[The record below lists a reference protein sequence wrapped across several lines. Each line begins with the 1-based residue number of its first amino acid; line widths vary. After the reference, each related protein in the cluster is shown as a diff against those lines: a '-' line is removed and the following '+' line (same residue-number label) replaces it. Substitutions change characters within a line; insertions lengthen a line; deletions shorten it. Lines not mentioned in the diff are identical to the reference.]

1 MCGSSAPPAPTS
13 QTVTQTSIPEYAQPY
28 VERLLGKAEAFSSAP
43 YQAYGGE
50 RTAGF
55 APMQQQAFQN
65 AANLQPTQQLGLGTQ
80 MAGLAGLRAGNTY
93 YNPTEFNN
101 QFNAPSPYQAGQF
114 GVSNVNAPN
123 LQQFSMGPAE
133 RVTTQSFASPNAAQA
148 YMSPYMESALQPQIR
163 EAARQSAMQ
172 GQQNQAQA
180 VQQGAFGGSRS
191 AIVEAERQRNLQ
203 RQVGDIYGTGMQS
216 AFQNAQ
222 QQFNS
227 EQQARLAAQQ
237 ANQQAGLTV
246 GQQNLAARLGVQQLG
261 ANQSMQ
267 AAMANQA
274 AAQEAQRARE
284 ASRQFGANQGM
295 TAAQLQAQYGMS
307 AQQAQEASRQ
317 FGANLGMQGIQQQ
330 LASAQALGQLGQTQF
345 GQQKDIINA
354 QAAAGAQ
361 QQALQQQILNQRY
374 QDFQAQR
381 GAPQQ
386 NLAFMSDILRGV
398 PLGQSTQQQYAAP
411 QSVIGQA
418 AGLGIAALG
427 AKQAGLF
434 GAKGGSVPHGLDKVA
449 IDQLMRG

>member
-1 MCGSSAPPAPTS
+1 MCGSSAPPPAPTS

-55 APMQQQAFQN
+55 TPMQQQAFQN

-93 YNPTEFNN
+93 Y
-101 QFNAPSPYQAGQF
+101 QGGQF

-133 RVTTQSFASPNAAQA
+133 RVTTQSFANPNAAQA
-148 YMSPYMESALQPQIR
+148 YMSPYMQSALNPQIR
-163 EAARQSAMQ
+163 EATRQSAIQ

-180 VQQGAFGGSRS
+180 VQQGAYGGSRS

-203 RQVGDIYGTGMQS
+203 RQIGDIYGTGMQS
-216 AFQNAQ
+216 AYQNAQ
-222 QQFNS
+222 QQFNA

-246 GQQNLAARLGVQQLG
+246 GQQNLAARLGIQQLG

-267 AAMANQA
+267 AALANQA
-274 AAQEAQRARE
+274 AAQEAQRAGE
-284 ASRQFGANQGM
+284 ASRQFGANI
-295 TAAQLQAQYGMS
+295 
-307 AQQAQEASRQ
+307 
-317 FGANLGMQGIQQQ
+317 GMQGIQQQ

-374 QDFQAQR
+374 QDFQTQR

-398 PLGQSTQQQYAAP
+398 PLGQQTQQQYQAP
-411 QSVIGQA
+411 PSGISQA

-434 GAKGGSVPHGLDKVA
+434 GAKGGSVPYGLDKVA
-449 IDQLMRG
+449 AHKLMEG

>member
-1 MCGSSAPPAPTS
+1 MCGSSAPPPPSSTS
-13 QTVTQTSIPEYAQPY
+13 VTQTSIPEYAQPY
-28 VERLLGKAEAFSSAP
+28 VERLLGKAEAFSQAP

-55 APMQQQAFQN
+55 TPMQQQAFQN

-93 YNPTEFNN
+93 YNP
-101 QFNAPSPYQAGQF
+101 SQF

-133 RVTTQSFASPNAAQA
+133 RVTTQSFASPNAAKA

-163 EAARQSAMQ
+163 EAARQSDIMA
-172 GQQNQAQA
+172 QQNQARA
-180 VQQGAFGGSRS
+180 VQQGAYGGSRS

-203 RQVGDIYGTGMQS
+203 RQLGDIYGTGMQS

-222 QQFNS
+222 QQFNA

-267 AAMANQA
+267 AALANQA
-274 AAQEAQRARE
+274 AAQEAQRA
-284 ASRQFGANQGM
+284 S
-295 TAAQLQAQYGMS
+295 
-307 AQQAQEASRQ
+307 EASRQ

-354 QAAAGAQ
+354 QASAGAQ
-361 QQALQQQILNQRY
+361 QQALQQQAMNQQY
-374 QDFQAQR
+374 QDFLTQR
-381 GAPQQ
+381 GYPQQ
-386 NLAFMSDILRGV
+386 QLSFMSDILRGA
-398 PLGQSTQQQYAAP
+398 PLGQQTQQQYTAAAP
-411 QSVIGQA
+411 SVGSQV

-449 IDQLMRG
+449 IDKLMRG